1 MNEEWRDI
9 PGYEGLYQVSNL
21 GRVKSLEKIDARGWH
36 RKEKILVQIDNMHGY
51 YQLML
56 YKNKNKKKISV
67 HRLVALAF
75 IPNPNNYPC
84 VNHKDENKHNNN
96 ADNLEWCT
104 HKYNNNYGTTQ
115 ERRINNTNFKER
127 TKNTDYSK
135 IAAKNSKKVYQYTIG
150 GELVKVWESETE
162 IVKYYDSKVSI
173 TTIIK
178 NKRRRKK

>member
-84 VNHKDENKHNNN
+84 VNHKDENPSNNCIE
-96 ADNLEWCT
+96 NLEWCDDFENRT
-104 HKYNNNYGTTQ
+104 HAHKNGLRKMEEII
-115 ERRINNTNFKER
+115 ERISKLRSVNGRLIN
-127 TKNTDYSK
+127 
-135 IAAKNSKKVYQYTIG
+135 
-150 GELVKVWESETE
+150 
-162 IVKYYDSKVSI
+162 
-173 TTIIK
+173 TIIIMGQH
-178 NKRRRKK
+178 KKEELIILILKKELKIQIILK